1 MLHFIYSYTYW
12 HYTSAIKS
20 VLLHIRNILSFMWRF
35 FAIPGLIRTLF
46 SPWQRLQ
53 ESYVSGFNI
62 KEKLA
67 TLLVNTIMRLVGA
80 VVRLTMILFGIV
92 GLIIAGLLSMTLF
105 LSWLA
110 MPVIIGILLVLIF
123 STLL

>member
-1 MLHFIYSYTYW
+1 
-12 HYTSAIKS
+12 
-20 VLLHIRNILSFMWRF
+20 MWRF